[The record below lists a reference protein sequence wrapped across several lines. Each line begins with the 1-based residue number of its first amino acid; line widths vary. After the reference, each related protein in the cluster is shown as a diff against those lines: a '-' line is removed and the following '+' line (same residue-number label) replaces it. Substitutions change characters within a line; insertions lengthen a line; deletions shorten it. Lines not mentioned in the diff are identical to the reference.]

1 MIACDKIIID
11 DLLVN
16 SDNSSFNHNRYTAH
30 ILNLA
35 AQQGIKIL
43 DNEIVKIRKLM
54 TKVKNSVK
62 YCDELRTLCNMKNLQ
77 YLKPELD
84 IVTRWNS
91 TYYMLQKLIK
101 MDPALK
107 LLVVDYE
114 NLYQLYP
121 NTTEW
126 DNIKV

>member
-1 MIACDKIIID
+1 
-11 DLLVN
+11 
-16 SDNSSFNHNRYTAH
+16 
-30 ILNLA
+30 
-35 AQQGIKIL
+35 
-43 DNEIVKIRKLM
+43 
-54 TKVKNSVK
+54 
-62 YCDELRTLCNMKNLQ
+62 
-77 YLKPELD
+77 
-84 IVTRWNS
+84 
-91 TYYMLQKLIK
+91 MLQKLIK

>member
-1 MIACDKIIID
+1 MQ
-11 DLLVN
+11 
-16 SDNSSFNHNRYTAH
+16 Y
-30 ILNLA
+30 
-35 AQQGIKIL
+35 
-43 DNEIVKIRKLM
+43 E
-54 TKVKNSVK
+54 
-62 YCDELRTLCNMKNLQ
+62 NLQ
-77 YLKPELD
+77 YLKPKLD

>member
-1 MIACDKIIID
+1 
-11 DLLVN
+11 
-16 SDNSSFNHNRYTAH
+16 
-30 ILNLA
+30 
-35 AQQGIKIL
+35 
-43 DNEIVKIRKLM
+43 M

-77 YLKPELD
+77 YIKPELD

-101 MDPALK
+101 MDP
-107 LLVVDYE
+107 DYE

-126 DNIKV
+126 DNIKVQLYYFIIIY